1 MFAME
6 QLVNTHCC
14 FYCCHGTQISIFGT
28 DTSENPRFSVPI
40 SGTKAKQKNMLI
52 KKHTIFINKVKQK

>member
-1 MFAME
+1 MS
-6 QLVNTHCC
+6 V
-14 FYCCHGTQISIFGT
+14 FGT

-40 SGTKAKQKNMLI
+40 SVPKQHKNMLV